1 MSSIC
6 QGACLCHHERL
17 LHVLCNKSI
26 SLFTAS
32 AAQMTHLCTCPASP
46 KLTPTL
52 TLACVVRVVQAVHV
66 SHAPCS
72 LSPNGVI
79 RGAA

>member
-6 QGACLCHHERL
+6 QGACLCHHEHL

-26 SLFTAS
+26 SLFAAS
-32 AAQMTHLCTCPASP
+32 AAQMTHFCTCQAA
-46 KLTPTL
+46 LTP
-52 TLACVVRVVQAVHV
+52 ACVVRVVQAVHV
-66 SHAPCS
+66 SHASCS